1 MRESEE
7 REYERLKTIDDY
19 FAEFEKLENASGTI
33 PPDRLDQICN
43 ILSKALCQKY
53 KYVIKFSAPYRRK
66 QGIFSRFQEWLDERR
81 EAKESRKEQSKQQSE
96 DVKTTMS
103 ECEPGVAQLGAPPF
117 PALANSQQNVEIFD
131 KVPVKKLTEE
141 KEETQEENPQE
152 EN

>member
-7 REYERLKTIDDY
+7 REYERLKTVDDY

-66 QGIFSRFQEWLDERR
+66 QGMFSRFSDWLEERR
-81 EAKESRKEQSKQQSE
+81 EFREYRREQREQRDKESENIKDDKSSDAR
-96 DVKTTMS
+96 
-103 ECEPGVAQLGAPPF
+103 LGSPPF
-117 PALANSQQNVEIFD
+117 PALASSQQDVEILST
-131 KVPVKKLTEE
+131 VPVKELAEGKQ
-141 KEETQEENPQE
+141 KSQEENPQE